1 MAASVKKKNI
11 VNKTTRT
18 RKSTGPI
25 TEAGKT
31 KASKNADVHGATSP
45 QLLNEAEQNRYD
57 ELLKQLKEFYPNPNP
72 LVQLQ
77 LERITKLNIQLSRI
91 QNSIDAQFLR
101 SRALS
106 RGYHDLA
113 HHLDMDRETKSLALS
128 LAMGFGGK
136 ERLLDLDKIEVS
148 NELNYWVDYERPSS
162 HEEFLEKTPQF
173 CEYLFKEAQ
182 INNSTIKD
190 YIAYKVPIQK
200 PEGNEPYSKS
210 LNFRVFFADQKP
222 KIDPNIEEGIKNTE
236 LKDLKRAAEWYGQEI
251 LRMIVRAQKIADFRK
266 LGPIEE
272 QATTPD
278 LDQLDRL
285 MRYQTTIQRQLST
298 AIGELLALTKT

>member
-1 MAASVKKKNI
+1 MITNVKKKNI
-11 VNKTTRT
+11 ANSTTRT

-31 KASKNADVHGATSP
+31 KASKNAVVHGATSP

-57 ELLKQLKEFYPNPNP
+57 ELLTQLREFYPNSNP
-72 LVQLQ
+72 LVQIQ
-77 LERITKLNIQLSRI
+77 LERIAKLNIQLSRI
-91 QNSIDAQFLR
+91 QNTIDAQFLR

-113 HHLDMDRETKSLALS
+113 RHLDMDRETKSLALN

-136 ERLLDLDKIEVS
+136 ERILDLDKIEVS

-162 HEEFLEKTPQF
+162 HEEFLDKTPQF

-190 YIAYKVPIQK
+190 YIANKVPKQK

-210 LNFRVFFADQKP
+210 LNFRIIFADQKP

-236 LKDLKRAAEWYGQEI
+236 LKELKRAAEWYGQEI
-251 LRMIVRAQKIADFRK
+251 LRMIIRAQKIADFRK

-285 MRYQTTIQRQLST
+285 MRYQTTLQRQLST
-298 AIGELLALTKT
+298 AIGELLALAKN